1 MIALITVVA
10 ALVVWL
16 AFILLRFV
24 VAILRAVLVLLRL
37 VVSLL
42 LTRSLILIVLL
53 LLFLSLVKA
62 AQISF
67 GKQVGWLGCRLN
79 LTVFHQAQW
88 LLALTVH
95 FDDSLGTLDADGFE
109 VGSKVLVRRVGDKTS
124 QDIHLELMEI
134 TVGSLQ
140 YGILRRQLS
149 ASLYIAVYLVVETA
163 LQFGAHTGKFLRIQR
178 NVLIACCIGANADEV
193 LHPGS
198 AAEFSAA
205 RTRSTDATCFLSRTD
220 LFHLNAH
227 MEGIGKNLD
236 ELAEV
241 HTFVSDVIEDSLV
254 AVSLIF
260 YITYFHLQSEI
271 FGNLAALDHGAVFT
285 ALSLLA
291 FVKIHLLGDTVDTL
305 DIILRL
311 EVCLLNLE
319 FYQSSGQCNHTDVVT
334 RVSLYRHYIA
344 LLQVEVIYIVV
355 ISLTGILELYL
366 HEVSTFSIAGYIG
379 KPVVCVELSVLSSYA
394 LSAQTT
400 VAAVTHPEFHIFVIH
415 DRLIYNV

>member
-42 LTRSLILIVLL
+42 LTRSLVLIVLL

-67 GKQVGWLGCRLN
+67 GKQVDWLGYRFC
-79 LTVFHQAQW
+79 LTVFQQTQW
-88 LLALTVH
+88 FLALTVH

-109 VGSKVLVRRVGDKTS
+109 VGSKVLVRRVGDKTC

-178 NVLIACCIGANADEV
+178 DVLVACCIGANADEV

-205 RTRSTDATCFLSRTD
+205 RTRSTDAACFLSCTD

-271 FGNLAALDHGAVFT
+271 FGYLAALDHGAVFT

-291 FVKIHLLGDTVDTL
+291 FVKIHLFGDTVDTL

-319 FYQSSGQCNHTDVVT
+319 FYQSSGQRNHTDVVT

-344 LLQVEVIYIVV
+344 LLQVEVIHIVV

-379 KPVVCVELSVLSSYA
+379 KPVVCVELFVLSSYA

-415 DRLIYNV
+415 DNLIYNV

>member
-24 VAILRAVLVLLRL
+24 VSILRTVLVLLRL
-37 VVSLL
+37 VVFLL
-42 LTRSLILIVLL
+42 LARSLVLIVLL

-67 GKQVGWLGCRLN
+67 GKQVGWLGYRFC
-79 LTVFHQAQW
+79 LTVFQQTQW
-88 LLALTVH
+88 LLTLTVH

-109 VGSKVLVRRVGDKTS
+109 VGSKVLVRRVGDKAS
-124 QDIHLELMEI
+124 QDIHLELMKI

-178 NVLIACCIGANADEV
+178 DVLVACCIGADADEV

-205 RTRSTDATCFLSRTD
+205 RTRSTDAACFLSCTD
-220 LFHLNAH
+220 LFHLNAY

-260 YITYFHLQSEI
+260 YITYFHLQS
-271 FGNLAALDHGAVFT
+271 
-285 ALSLLA
+285 
-291 FVKIHLLGDTVDTL
+291 
-305 DIILRL
+305 
-311 EVCLLNLE
+311 
-319 FYQSSGQCNHTDVVT
+319 
-334 RVSLYRHYIA
+334 
-344 LLQVEVIYIVV
+344 
-355 ISLTGILELYL
+355 
-366 HEVSTFSIAGYIG
+366 
-379 KPVVCVELSVLSSYA
+379 
-394 LSAQTT
+394 
-400 VAAVTHPEFHIFVIH
+400 
-415 DRLIYNV
+415 

>member
-42 LTRSLILIVLL
+42 LTRSLVLIVLL

-67 GKQVGWLGCRLN
+67 GKQVGWLGCRFG
-79 LTVFHQAQW
+79 LTVFQQTQW

-109 VGSKVLVRRVGDKTS
+109 VGSKVLVRRVGDKTC

-205 RTRSTDATCFLSRTD
+205 RTRSTDAACFLSRTD

-241 HTFVSDVIEDSLV
+241 YTFVSDVIEDSLV

-291 FVKIHLLGDTVDTL
+291 FVKIHLFGDTVDTL

-319 FYQSSGQCNHTDVVT
+319 FYQSSGQRNHTDVVT

-344 LLQVEVIYIVV
+344 LLQVEVIHIVV